1 MPPEMI
7 IRVAP
12 TAMMAMVLVS
22 VAIWSRVWAFR
33 KLLTDAPVVGSTC
46 EPDTAVS
53 TPARMTSTMVRPN
66 DWARTSDW
74 AVLRR
79 LIEAVSYTHLR
90 AHETDSYLVC
100 RLLLEKKK
108 K

>member
-22 VAIWSRVWAFR
+22 VAICSRVWALR
-33 KLLTDAPVVGSTC
+33 KLLTDSPVIGSTC
-46 EPDTAVS
+46 DPDTAVS
-53 TPARMTSTMVRPN
+53 TPARMTRTTARPN
-66 DWARTSDW
+66 DWARTSDL

-79 LIEAVSYTHLR
+79 LIEA
-90 AHETDSYLVC
+90 AP
-100 RLLLEKKK
+100 RLLGHAEGEDGP
-108 K
+108 